1 MCHPQPEKDST
12 PMPDKFD
19 VIVIGSGAGGGA
31 AAYKLV
37 KAGKRVLMLEKGHRL
52 PLDATTLS
60 TTIVFKEGRFFNKTE
75 WQDGRGRPFTPTGE
89 HYNLGG
95 KTKWYGAALLRFTA
109 HEFEAD
115 PPFKCLGWPFGLAE
129 LEPYYAEAERM
140 LHVNHFPNE
149 PELQSVID
157 RILASDPNWRME
169 PLPLGLKP
177 EIVNDPQ
184 EAKHFDGYASVAGY
198 KGDSEEDFIKPIED
212 APNFRL
218 LLDKEVTG
226 FLHAGD
232 RPEVIEGVICADGGY
247 YRADTVVL
255 SCGAMSSPRL
265 LEDYLALTGLEQKVP
280 GAGVIG
286 RNFRMHINSALV
298 VFSAFR
304 DTDVMR
310 KTAIFYNDQ
319 HPHST
324 VQCLGWLD
332 GELLATQLPAATPEF
347 FANVLGSRAL
357 GFFVTTEDGSS
368 PDNRVIANRGGRPIL
383 DYEFDRI
390 KPSYDEHEACIHDF
404 ERALFHAGYAGTS
417 RWTGL
422 AGTAHAVGTL
432 VTGDDPATSVVDPHG
447 KVRGL
452 EGLYVSD
459 GSVLPRTSRVN
470 PALTIYAWGLR
481 LGDRLA
487 AMS

>member
-1 MCHPQPEKDST
+1 
-12 PMPDKFD
+12 MPDKFD

-31 AAYKLV
+31 VAYKLV

-52 PLDATTLS
+52 PRDASTLS
-60 TTIVFKEGRFFNKTE
+60 TAIVFKEGRFSNKTE

-95 KTKWYGAALLRFTA
+95 KTKWYGAALLRFMA
-109 HEFEAD
+109 HEFAAD
-115 PPFKCLGWPFGLAE
+115 PGFQCLAWPFGLAE
-129 LEPYYAEAERM
+129 IEPYYAEAERM
-140 LHVNHFPNE
+140 LHVNHFKNE
-149 PELQSVID
+149 PELQAVID
-157 RILASDPNWRME
+157 RIVASDPNWRSE

-198 KGDSEEDFIKPIED
+198 KGDSEECFIKPIEE

-218 LLDKEVTG
+218 ILDKEVTG
-226 FLHAGD
+226 FLHAAD
-232 RPEVIEGVICADGGY
+232 RPDVIEGVICADGGY
-247 YRADTVVL
+247 YRADKVVL
-255 SCGAMSSPRL
+255 ACGAMTSPRL
-265 LEDYLALTGLEQKVP
+265 LEDYFAATGLATTLPCADV
-280 GAGVIG
+280 VG
-286 RNFRMHINSALV
+286 RNFRMHVNSALV

-304 DTDVMR
+304 DHDVLR
-310 KTAIFYNDQ
+310 KTAIFYNDR

-347 FANVLGSRAL
+347 FSKVIGARAL

-368 PDNRVIANRGGRPIL
+368 GDNRVLSNRGGRPIL

-390 KPSYDEHEACIHDF
+390 RHSHEEHTACIHDF
-404 ERALFHAGYAGTS
+404 ERALLHAGFVGTS
-417 RWTGL
+417 KWTGL

-432 VTGDDPATSVVDPHG
+432 VTGDDPATSVVDPQG
-447 KVRGL
+447 KVHGM

-459 GSVLPRTSRVN
+459 GSVLARTSRVN
-470 PALTIYAWGLR
+470 PSLTIFAWGLR
-481 LGDRLA
+481 LGEKLA
-487 AMS
+487 AM

>member
-1 MCHPQPEKDST
+1 
-12 PMPDKFD
+12 MPDKFD

-52 PLDATTLS
+52 PKDASTLS
-60 TTIVFKEGRFFNKTE
+60 TPIVFSEGRFYTKTE
-75 WQDGRGRPFTPTGE
+75 WQDGQGKSFIPTGE

-95 KTKWYGAALLRFTA
+95 KTKWYGAALLRFVA
-109 HEFEAD
+109 HEFEPD
-115 PPFKCLGWPFGLAE
+115 PAFKCLGWPFGLSE
-129 LEPYYAEAERM
+129 LEPYYTEAERM

-149 PELQSVID
+149 PELQAVID
-157 RILASDPNWRME
+157 KIIEHDPNWRME

-177 EIVNDPQ
+177 EILNDPR

-212 APNFRL
+212 APNFELRL
-218 LLDKEVTG
+218 DTEVTG
-226 FLHAGD
+226 FLHPGD
-232 RPEVIEGVICADGGY
+232 RPDVIQGVICADGAY
-247 YRADTVVL
+247 YQADTVVL

-265 LEDYLALTGLEQKVP
+265 LEDYLAENGLDGKVP
-280 GAGVIG
+280 GAGTIG

-304 DTDVMR
+304 DTDVLR
-310 KTAIFYNDQ
+310 KTAIFYNDK

-347 FANVLGSRAL
+347 FANMLGARAL

-368 PDNRVIANRGGRPIL
+368 PGNRVMANRGGRPIL

-390 KPSYDEHEACIHDF
+390 QPSYDEHEACIGDF
-404 ERALFHAGYAGTS
+404 QGALLRAGYAGTS
-417 RWTGL
+417 KWTGL

-432 VTGDDPATSVVDPHG
+432 VTGNNPATSVVDPHG

-481 LGDRLA
+481 LGDHLSA
-487 AMS
+487 KA